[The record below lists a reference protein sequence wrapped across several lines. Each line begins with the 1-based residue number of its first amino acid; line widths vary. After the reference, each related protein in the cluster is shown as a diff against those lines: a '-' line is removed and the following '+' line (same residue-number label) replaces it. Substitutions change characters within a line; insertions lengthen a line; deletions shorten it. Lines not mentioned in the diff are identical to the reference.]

1 MNLKH
6 IDVLSCGISVPAAE
20 PLALLVGMNAA
31 DLPVRK
37 GAFTDVRTETLPYAL
52 IHAAL
57 ATAPWVDFVIS
68 PLVSEQFDAFDLA
81 SELMRGGYR
90 GTYLVVIPRL
100 PRPEIIRR
108 ELAQLCPGLKV
119 DLIHQAPH

>member
-1 MNLKH
+1 MNLKQT
-6 IDVLSCGISVPAAE
+6 DVLTHGISATTAE
-20 PLALLVGMNAA
+20 PLALLVGMDAT

-37 GAFTDVRTETLPYAL
+37 SAFTDVRTETLPYAL
-52 IHAAL
+52 IHAVL
-57 ATAPWVDFVIS
+57 ASAPWADFVIS

-81 SELMRGGYR
+81 TELMRGGYR